1 MLKLFPKYLNF
12 GNISKKC
19 IRVPG
24 PLDSRLIV
32 EVYKNWEY
40 QSENKKKRNLLRK
53 SPYSVRKREN
63 TDQKK
68 LRIWTL
74 LT

>member
-19 IRVPG
+19 IRIPG
-24 PLDSRLIV
+24 PLDNRLIVV

-40 QSENKKKRNLLRK
+40 QPENKKKKKRILLRK
-53 SPYSVRKREN
+53 SPYSVRIR
-63 TDQKK
+63 
-68 LRIWTL
+68 
-74 LT
+74 